1 MKPQFISLLAALA
14 LLWSFQAQAQSK
26 SSKAEKSA
34 KVEEK
39 KPETATAAPESDKLD
54 IQKLEQ
60 KYWSAKDDDFSVI
73 QNRAFAKE
81 KRWYLSVNYGS
92 PFNDPN
98 SVGNLFG
105 LNVGYFFN
113 ERWGLELNYNQAS
126 YKDNDTVEYFKG
138 RYGAKPDANRYA
150 GATSAMAYWVPIYAK
165 MSLVDKK
172 IIYFDMGLGLGLG
185 TTSFFQQKC
194 NTVCSNAVFDSVD
207 VKSSALHYTLN
218 VFQQFFISNRWAVRA
233 DFINRWTSEERLG
246 FSNGTSIGSKMI
258 NDTAL
263 QIGLTFWK

>member
-1 MKPQFISLLAALA
+1 MKPQFIFLIAIG
-14 LLWSFQAQAQSK
+14 LLWSMPGNAQSK
-26 SSKAEKSA
+26 SS

-39 KPETATAAPESDKLD
+39 KPEVSAESDKLD

-98 SVGNLFG
+98 SVGNLLG

-126 YKDNDTVEYFKG
+126 YKDNDTVEEFKG
-138 RYGAKPDANRYA
+138 YGTKPNANRYN
-150 GATSAMAYWVPIYAK
+150 GATTIMAYWVPIYAK
-165 MSLVDKK
+165 MSLLDKK
-172 IIYFDMGLGLGLG
+172 IIYFDMGLGFGVGNTTFEQQRCINSSGCATRG
-185 TTSFFQQKC
+185 TVDPETVNIK
-194 NTVCSNAVFDSVD
+194 NTAF
-207 VKSSALHYTLN
+207 HYSLN

-233 DFINRWTSEERLG
+233 DFINRWTNEDRLNFKYG
-246 FSNGTSIGSKMI
+246 NSIGNKMI

-263 QIGLTFWK
+263 QIGVTYWK